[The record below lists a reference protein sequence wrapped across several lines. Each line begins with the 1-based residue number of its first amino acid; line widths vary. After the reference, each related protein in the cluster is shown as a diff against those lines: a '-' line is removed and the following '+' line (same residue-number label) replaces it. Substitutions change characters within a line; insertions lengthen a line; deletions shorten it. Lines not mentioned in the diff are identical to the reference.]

1 MAANVNHYDVNRLRA
16 DFPILAE
23 KVHGKPLVY
32 FDNGASAQKPRAV
45 LYAMQR
51 FYEHDY
57 ANIHRGVH
65 ELSQRAT
72 ATYEAVRGKVQ
83 RFINAAHEDE
93 IVFTRGATESINL
106 VAASWGR
113 TFLKAGDEVLIT
125 QLEHHANI
133 VPWQLLRDQI
143 GIELRIVPITPEG
156 DVRIEEFQR
165 RLTPRTKLV
174 SVAHVS
180 NALGTILPVAGIIE
194 RAHKNGALALID
206 GCQAVSHMPI
216 DMQALGAD
224 FYAFSGHKLYGP
236 TGIGVLYGRRDV
248 LEKMPPYQGGGDMI
262 ESVTFDKTTFRE
274 PPFRFEAG
282 TPPIAEVIGLGAA
295 IDYVSG
301 LGMANIA
308 SHEAGLLAY
317 ATEKLRSI
325 NSLRL
330 VGTAPNKAAI
340 ISFVLN
346 GIHAHDIGTILDNE
360 GVAIRA
366 GHHCAQPAVESFGL
380 AATARASLGLY
391 NTTEEIDVLVNA
403 IHKAQELLG

>member
-1 MAANVNHYDVNRLRA
+1 MPHNVYDITRIRA
-16 DFPILAE
+16 DFPILTQ
-23 KVHGKPLVY
+23 KVHGHPLVY

-45 LYAMQR
+45 LDAMQR

-72 ATYEAVRGKVQ
+72 AAYEAVRGKV
-83 RFINAAHEDE
+83 RKFINAAHEEE
-93 IVFTRGATESINL
+93 IVFTRGATDAINL
-106 VAASWGR
+106 VAATWGR

-133 VPWQLLRDQI
+133 VPWQMLRDQT

-165 RLTPRTKLV
+165 RLTPQTRLV

-180 NALGTILPVAGIIE
+180 NALGTVLPVADMIE
-194 RAHKNGALALID
+194 RAHKNGALVLID
-206 GCQAVSHMPI
+206 GCQAVSHMPV
-216 DMQALGAD
+216 DVQALGAD
-224 FYAFSGHKLYGP
+224 FFAFSGHKLYGP
-236 TGIGVLYGRRDV
+236 TGIGVLYGRREV

-262 ESVTFDKTTFRE
+262 ESVTFDRTTYRE

-295 IDYVSG
+295 IDYVSAI
-301 LGMANIA
+301 GMANIA
-308 SHEAGLLAY
+308 RHEAELLAY
-317 ATEKLRSI
+317 ATDKLRGI
-325 NSLRL
+325 DNLKL
-330 VGTAPNKAAI
+330 IGTAPNKAAI

-346 GIHAHDIGTILDNE
+346 GIHAHDVGTVLDNE

-380 AATARASLGLY
+380 AATARVSLGLY
-391 NTTEEIDVLVNA
+391 NTKEEIDVLANA
-403 IHKAQELLG
+403 IRKAQEIFG